1 MLRRGEVFA
10 GYVIERQ
17 LGRGGMG
24 AVYAARHPRL
34 PKTTA
39 LKLLHREMFDDEEIR
54 RRFEREADLVAQ
66 LDHPN
71 IITVYDRGIEDERLW
86 ISMQFVDGHDSAAVA
101 PSAMSPER
109 AAQLVVQTAGALD
122 YAHARSVLHR
132 DVKPA
137 NILLSRSAGIGAGF
151 DERVLLTDFGIAK
164 LLDDTAGLTRTG
176 HLTATLAYAA
186 PEQLTN
192 APLDHRCDQYAL
204 ACTLFRLLTGAGPYD
219 APNLPAVLYGHMHGP
234 IPSPRAARPD
244 LPAGLDAA
252 LARAMAKD
260 PDDRFDSCGEFAE
273 AVVRAVR
280 DQGSTAAPEP
290 HARLTSG
297 PAARSMSAGPAPG
310 PAALAPTE
318 PPARPATPPAV
329 TMHATAYRRQLHTQD
344 DVVHGCLLGSAI
356 GDALGAPVE
365 NMLLHHIR
373 QRYGP
378 RGVTGAP
385 DTYEG
390 RVSEETQLTL
400 FTVEA
405 LVKGSVRAR
414 SRGIGGATLGMM
426 QQGFLV
432 WLQGQGV
439 TIPEQKFRP
448 HSSLAAHQELMGH
461 RGTTHAAI
469 TALQKAAA
477 RREPARPLGTRT
489 EPINNSKGCAAAVRA
504 VPCGFG
510 YAVDRAGESLEH
522 VFELGCDA
530 AALTHGH
537 PSGWLPA
544 GAVAALIYL
553 VGRGAELDDAIDR
566 VRAELARHEH
576 NEETS
581 TALTA
586 AVDLAAATARR
597 TQTMPQPEDFDAL
610 GRGWIAPE
618 ALGIAVYAALCA
630 QSVGGTPEDIFANG
644 VLLAVNHSGDSDSTG
659 ALCGSILGARHG
671 RAAIPGHWRAGLDA
685 APVIERLAADYCTE
699 FGPNPPRD
707 AHGEPPFDWYARYPG

>member
-10 GYVIERQ
+10 GYLIERE

-39 LKLLHREMFDDEEIR
+39 LKLLHREMFDDAEIR

-86 ISMQFVDGHDSAAVA
+86 ISMQYVDGQDSAAVPQA
-101 PSAMSPER
+101 AMSPER
-109 AAQLVVQTAGALD
+109 AAQIVVQTAGALD

-137 NILLSRSAGIGAGF
+137 NILLSRSSGVGTGF

-176 HLTATLAYAA
+176 NLTATLAYAA

-219 APNLPAVLYGHMHGP
+219 GPNLPAVLFGHLHGP

-244 LPAGLDAA
+244 LPARLDAV

-260 PDDRFDSCGEFAE
+260 PNDRFDSCGEFAA
-273 AVVRAVR
+273 AVVRALR
-280 DQGSTAAPEP
+280 DRPSAETP
-290 HARLTSG
+290 ARPPSG
-297 PAARSMSAGPAPG
+297 PAARPTPSPSAMAT
-310 PAALAPTE
+310 TE
-318 PPARPATPPAV
+318 PPARPAV

-344 DVVHGCLLGSAI
+344 DVVHGCLLGGAI

-378 RGVTGAP
+378 QGVTGAP
-385 DTYEG
+385 ETYEG
-390 RVSEETQLTL
+390 KISEETQLTL

-448 HSSLAAHQELMGH
+448 HSALAAHPELMGH
-461 RGTTHAAI
+461 RGTTHAAV

-489 EPINNSKGCAAAVRA
+489 EPINDSKGCAATVRA

-510 YAVDRAGESLEH
+510 YAVDRAGDALEH

-537 PSGWLPA
+537 PSGRLPA

-553 VGRGAELDDAIDR
+553 LGRGAELDDALDR
-566 VRAELARHEH
+566 VRTELARHEH
-576 NEETS
+576 HEETS

-630 QSVGGTPEDIFANG
+630 QTVGGTPESIFGNG
-644 VLLAVNHSGDSDSTG
+644 VLLAVNHSGDSDATG

-671 RAAIPGHWRAGLDA
+671 RAAIPDPWRVALDA
-685 APVIERLAADYCTE
+685 APIIERLAADYCIE
-699 FGPNPPRD
+699 FGPTPPRN

>member
-10 GYVIERQ
+10 GYVIERE

-39 LKLLHREMFDDEEIR
+39 LKLLHREMFDDAEIR

-86 ISMQFVDGHDSAAVA
+86 ISMQYVDGQDSAAA
-101 PSAMSPER
+101 PPSDMSPER
-109 AAQLVVQTAGALD
+109 VAQIVVQTAGALD
-122 YAHARSVLHR
+122 YAHARGVLHR

-137 NILLSRSAGIGAGF
+137 NILLSRSAGVGTGF

-176 HLTATLAYAA
+176 NLTATLAYAA

-219 APNLPAVLYGHMHGP
+219 GPNLPAVLFGHLHGP
-234 IPSPRAARPD
+234 IPSPRAARPE
-244 LPAGLDAA
+244 LPARLDSV
-252 LARAMAKD
+252 LARGMAKD
-260 PDDRFDSCGEFAE
+260 PGDRYDSCGEFAE
-273 AVVRAVR
+273 DVVRALR
-280 DQGSTAAPEP
+280 DK
-290 HARLTSG
+290 
-297 PAARSMSAGPAPG
+297 
-310 PAALAPTE
+310 APTTDQSLAE
-318 PPARPATPPAV
+318 PPARPTPSGPQARPWSEPHARPTAPDV
-329 TMHATAYRRQLHTQD
+329 TMHAADFRRNLRTQD
-344 DVVHGCLLGSAI
+344 DVVHGCLLGGAI

-378 RGVTGAP
+378 RGITGSP
-385 DTYEG
+385 ETYEG
-390 RVSEETQLTL
+390 RISEETQLTL

-405 LVKGSVRAR
+405 LVRGSVRAR

-439 TIPEQKFRP
+439 TIPEQEFRP
-448 HSSLAAHQELMGH
+448 HSALAAHPELMGY
-461 RGTTHAAI
+461 RGITQAAY

-489 EPINNSKGCAAAVRA
+489 EPINDSKGCAAAVRV

-510 YAVDRAGESLEH
+510 YAVDRAGDALEH

-553 VGRGAELDDAIDR
+553 LGRGAELDAALDR
-566 VRAELARHEH
+566 VRAELARREH
-576 NEETS
+576 HEETS
-581 TALTA
+581 AALTA
-586 AVDLAAATARR
+586 AIELAAATARR
-597 TQTMPQPEDFDAL
+597 TSAMPQPEDFDAL

-630 QSVGGTPEDIFANG
+630 QSVGGMPEDIFRHG

-671 RAAIPGHWRAGLDA
+671 RTAIPEPWRTALDV
-685 APVIERLAADYCTE
+685 APIIDRLAADYCTE
-699 FGPNPPRD
+699 FGPTPPRD
-707 AHGEPPFDWYARYPG
+707 RHGEPTAEWHARYPG

>member
-10 GYVIERQ
+10 GYVIERE

-39 LKLLHREMFDDEEIR
+39 LKLLHREMFDDAEIR

-86 ISMQFVDGHDSAAVA
+86 ISMQYVDGHDSAAVP

-109 AAQLVVQTAGALD
+109 VAQIVVQTAGALD
-122 YAHARSVLHR
+122 YAHARGVLHR

-137 NILLSRSAGIGAGF
+137 NILLSRSAGVGTGF

-176 HLTATLAYAA
+176 NLTATLAYAA

-219 APNLPAVLYGHMHGP
+219 GPNLPAVLFGHLHGP
-234 IPSPRAARPD
+234 IPSPRAMRPE
-244 LPAGLDAA
+244 LPARLDSV
-252 LARAMAKD
+252 LARGMAKD
-260 PDDRFDSCGEFAE
+260 PGDRYDSCGEFAE
-273 AVVRAVR
+273 DVVRALR
-280 DQGSTAAPEP
+280 DRGFGGAPERAGRP
-290 HARLTSG
+290 ASGSAVGTSSEP
-297 PAARSMSAGPAPG
+297 PAARSASPD
-310 PAALAPTE
+310 
-318 PPARPATPPAV
+318 V
-329 TMHATAYRRQLHTQD
+329 TMHATEFRRRMHTQD
-344 DVVHGCLLGSAI
+344 DVVLGCLLGGAI

-378 RGVTGAP
+378 QGVTGTPEHYAG
-385 DTYEG
+385 EI
-390 RVSEETQLTL
+390 SEETQLTL

-432 WLQGQGV
+432 WLRGQGV
-439 TIPEQKFRP
+439 TIPEQRFPP
-448 HSSLAAHQELMGH
+448 HSALASHPELMRH
-461 RGTTHAAI
+461 RGTTHAAV
-469 TALQKAAA
+469 TALRKAAA
-477 RREPARPLGTRT
+477 RGEPARPLGTRSQ
-489 EPINNSKGCAAAVRA
+489 PINDSKGCAATVRS

-510 YAVDRAGESLEH
+510 YAVDRAGDAIEH

-544 GAVAALIYL
+544 GAMAALIYL
-553 VGRGAELDDAIDR
+553 LGRGTELDAALDQ
-566 VRAELARHEH
+566 VRTELARHEH
-576 NEETS
+576 HEETS
-581 TALTA
+581 AALA
-586 AVDLAAATARR
+586 AAIELAAATARR
-597 TQTMPQPEDFDAL
+597 TSAMPQPEDFDAL

-630 QSVGGTPEDIFANG
+630 QGVGGTPERIFRHG
-644 VLLAVNHSGDSDSTG
+644 VLLAVNHSGDSDATG

-671 RAAIPGHWRAGLDA
+671 RAAIPEPWRAGLDA
-685 APVIERLAADYCTE
+685 APIIERLAADYCIE
-699 FGPNPPRD
+699 FGPTPPRD
-707 AHGEPPFDWYARYPG
+707 RHGEPTSDWSARYPD